1 MSDQLYQDRIVALA
15 KAKTGAGK
23 LAAPTKS
30 ARRDNPLCG
39 DRVTI
44 DVRLDDRGQIAEIA
58 HQVRGCLLCQASAS
72 ALSSVAVGRDK
83 AGIDVPAPRRRKG
96 RSAAKRARRHEPFDG
111 LRAGR
116 EVAQVAPECVLLPFE
131 PWPRRSRS
139 FVSPVPPVVS
149 QSTVTVG
156 GH

>member
-39 DRVTI
+39 DRVII
-44 DVRLDDRGQIAEIA
+44 DVTLDDTGHIAEIA

-72 ALSSVAVGRDK
+72 ALASIAVGRDK
-83 AGIDVPAPRRRKG
+83 AGIAAIRHDADRALG
-96 RSAAKRARRHEPFDG
+96 REDGEAGEPF
-111 LRAGR
+111 A
-116 EVAQVAPECVLLPFE
+116 AFAPVKSHKSRQECVLLPIE
-131 PWPRRSRS
+131 ALQDALS
-139 FVSPVPPVVS
+139 
-149 QSTVTVG
+149 
-156 GH
+156 